1 MEIKSIL
8 IKDTTREERIRIVQ
22 EGLNQCGGACNFC
35 NGCDNLGG
43 GSADAF
49 YEHYITG
56 EQELRQNN
64 EEYLC
69 NSGLVRSERERD

>member
-22 EGLNQCGGACNFC
+22 EGLNQCGGACDFC

-43 GSADAF
+43 GSVDAF
-49 YEHYITG
+49 TSHTSMA
-56 EQELRQNN
+56 RRN
-64 EEYLC
+64 C
-69 NSGLVRSERERD
+69 ARSMKNTEATPVW